1 MEAFQ
6 RCIERRDAQA
16 ADAVLDDDYALVLV
30 HPTPAVMPRERWL
43 AVLRDN
49 VVHGYELQ
57 ERFLDVSGDCACV
70 VQRVAMRATVL
81 GEDRSGTFVISDVWR
96 RGGEGWRI
104 GVGIPRHSQLDKCRG
119 LDGRTVG
126 PISGYHCDPVEVLL
140 SRDRSSPSQ

>member
-43 AVLRDN
+43 AVLPDY
-49 VVHGYELQ
+49 VVHEYELQ
-57 ERFLDVSGDCACV
+57 ERFIDVSGDCACV

-104 GVGIPRHSQLDKCRG
+104 WRRHSTPLAAGQMPG
-119 LDGRTVG
+119 A
-126 PISGYHCDPVEVLL
+126 
-140 SRDRSSPSQ
+140 